1 MPHNTIMNAAF
12 VTVRFQRKPTVGAL
26 LLLLLLLLQT
36 LSLDLQ
42 SADAPSLG
50 STLGW
55 LCAAVKEGVAAA
67 QKFPGAASRLTA
79 CLLHIPRADVQQL
92 KVNCMRDLPI

>member
-1 MPHNTIMNAAF
+1 MPVLRLLTSGTVAA
-12 VTVRFQRKPTVGAL
+12 ADL
-26 LLLLLLLLQT
+26 LLPLLLQP

-42 SADAPSLG
+42 SAEAAGLR

-67 QKFPGAASRLTA
+67 QKFPGGASRLTA
-79 CLLHIPRADVQQL
+79 RLLTIPKADVQQL
-92 KVNCMRDLPI
+92 KV